1 MIRAFVICVFLFTLF
16 VVIFSAFNIY
26 YYNKVKKAVNSPLTA
41 TEANVMIG
49 FNVAFLILAFIGL
62 CYSVYILLGS
72 FVVVTQAAGNA
83 KQAVVSA
90 ANAARQRVVTY
101 ANAPIDNPK
110 YVKSVVYTP
119 PPNGDVEM
127 KSMKSM

>member
-1 MIRAFVICVFLFTLF
+1 MIRAFVICAFLFSLF
-16 VVIFSAFNIY
+16 IVIFSAFNIY

-72 FVVVTQAAGNA
+72 FVIVTQAAGNA
-83 KQAVVSA
+83 KQAIVSS

-110 YVKSVVYTP
+110 YVKSTVYTP
-119 PPNGDVEM
+119 PSDTEM
-127 KSMKSM
+127 KSM